1 MRTLS
6 ESFNR
11 QATGRPR
18 LRESSDT
25 GERMWRSERFGDS
38 EARDARQGGP
48 TPNSYPV
55 NCFAYTAKRDNAVV
69 KTQNSAIRLPTCR

>member
-6 ESFNR
+6 ASFNR

-18 LRESSDT
+18 LRESSDM
-25 GERMWRSERFGDS
+25 GDRMWRSEHHGDS

-55 NCFAYTAKRDNAVV
+55 NCFAYTAKRNNAVL
-69 KTQNSAIRLPTCR
+69 KIQNSAMSLPTCR